1 VRSVD
6 VLRETRALRGF
17 TRVRDDVLKLSV
29 GKSLLRRRSLPPDQ
43 DWLPAYVVK
52 GEGVY
57 FELDPENLAAW
68 EARAEVQ
75 ARADKITQHYGQV
88 ASQRGL
94 QNRTLSPRFVL
105 LHTLGH
111 LLINQLVFACG
122 YSSASLRERLY
133 VSTTPG
139 REMAGLLIYTAAG
152 DSEGTMGGLVRMARP
167 DNLRSVFAS
176 ALSDARWC
184 STDPVCMDAGEKG
197 QGPDSCNLAACHG
210 CALLP
215 ETSCEEFNRFL
226 DRGMVIGT
234 FEDPSLGL
242 FADLTM

>member
-1 VRSVD
+1 
-6 VLRETRALRGF
+6 
-17 TRVRDDVLKLSV
+17 
-29 GKSLLRRRSLPPDQ
+29 
-43 DWLPAYVVK
+43 
-52 GEGVY
+52 
-57 FELDPENLAAW
+57 
-68 EARAEVQ
+68 VQ
-75 ARADKITQHYGQV
+75 ARAQKITDHYGQI

-94 QNRTLSPRFVL
+94 QARALGPRFVM

-111 LLINQLVFACG
+111 LLINELIFACG

-133 VSTTPG
+133 VSTAQG

-167 DNLRSVFAS
+167 DPLRSVFAS
-176 ALSDARWC
+176 AISNARWC

-210 CALLP
+210 CGLLP

-226 DRGMVIGT
+226 DRGLVIGT
-234 FEDPSLGL
+234 FTEPGLGYFSS
-242 FADLTM
+242 FA